1 MGDIIYHTPMKN
13 LSDATVEARR
23 GANVLVDIDLSILGT
38 DAARLEEY
46 EQQVRE
52 EYAWVPDFL
61 FRRTRGKILQGFL
74 ARQGIYAT
82 AHFHDR
88 LEKKRERISRALY
101 WAHPRFVNVRW
112 QPYSRALRCRPCAKD
127 RDGCA

>member
-1 MGDIIYHTPMKN
+1 MIAPARWEALWKGFGLLVPAHEFEALTARYAERHRHYHTAQHIGEC
-13 LSDATVEARR
+13 LARF
-23 GANVLVDIDLSILGT
+23 
-38 DAARLEEY
+38 EEY

-74 ARQGIYAT
+74 ARQAIYAT

-88 LEKKRERISRALY
+88 LEKKARENLARSIVGLSLD
-101 WAHPRFVNVRW
+101 
-112 QPYSRALRCRPCAKD
+112 S
-127 RDGCA
+127 